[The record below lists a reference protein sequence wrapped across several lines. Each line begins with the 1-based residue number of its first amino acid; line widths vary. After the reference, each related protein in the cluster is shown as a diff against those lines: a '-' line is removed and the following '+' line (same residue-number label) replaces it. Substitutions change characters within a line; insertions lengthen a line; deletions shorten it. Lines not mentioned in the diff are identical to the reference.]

1 MGFLTTLLY
10 ILLFLVCLSILI
22 IIHELGHLTAAK
34 IFKVYCLEFSCG
46 MGPLLWKH
54 KKKNGETQFSLR
66 AIPFGGYVSMYG
78 EGVELPQGVQVDP
91 SRSLHGIKKWK
102 QAIIMVAGVT
112 MNALL
117 ALVVFFVANI
127 ACQQHCFTYINQI
140 EVVDDSLVANAGLK
154 SKDVLSVNFDWDGT
168 DEFGNAESCMLEKT
182 ATVTFNDDSTK
193 EASVVLYPAT
203 SYKNPVYSYAFY
215 GIDSETNKTNTNISY
230 VDNIKSVSL
239 NLRTKV
245 DKDTYFDHPVTID
258 FVDGKMPDIGL
269 RINVESFRY
278 TFGEA
283 VGQTFK
289 DFGKSSTAI
298 VESLGYLVTG
308 KVGVD
313 KMSGIVGIGFEAK
326 TILDQ
331 LDVATFIFL
340 WGLISVN
347 LAIFNLLPFPGLD
360 GWQLLV
366 LIIEGIT
373 RKKIPDKAKN
383 IVSFIG
389 LIILLGFMAF
399 ILIKDVWVYIF
410 HGLFTGLML

>member
-54 KKKNGETQFSLR
+54 KKKNRETQFSLR

-78 EGVELPQGVQVDP
+78 EGVELPEGVQVDP

-112 MNALL
+112 MNAVL

-245 DKDTYFDHPVTID
+245 DKDTYYDHPVTID
-258 FVDGKMPDIGL
+258 FVDDKMPDIGL

-326 TILDQ
+326 SILDE

>member
-34 IFKVYCLEFSCG
+34 IFNVYCLEFSCG

-54 KKKNGETQFSLR
+54 KKKDGETQFSLR

-78 EGVELPQGVQVDP
+78 EGVELPEGVQVDA

-102 QAIIMVAGVT
+102 QGIIMVAGVT
-112 MNALL
+112 MNAVL
-117 ALVVFFVANI
+117 ALIVFFIGNVA
-127 ACQQHCFTYINQI
+127 CEQHKFTYINQI
-140 EVVDDSLVANAGLK
+140 EVVDGSICADAGLE
-154 SKDVLSVNFDWDGT
+154 SKAILSVDESWNDT
-168 DEFGNAESCMLEKT
+168 DEFGNTKSCMLEKT
-182 ATVTFNDDSTK
+182 GTITFNDDSTK
-193 EASVVLYPAT
+193 ETWVVLAPAT
-203 SYKNPVYSYAFY
+203 SFRNPIYSYSFY
-215 GIDSETNKTNTNISY
+215 EVKSDGHVNSAISY
-230 VDNIKSVSL
+230 VENIKSVSL
-239 NLRTKV
+239 NLRTKI
-245 DKDTYFDHPVTID
+245 DKETGIDHPIVID
-258 FVDGKMPDIGL
+258 FIDGKMPDCGL
-269 RINVESFRY
+269 RINVETFRY

-283 VGQTFK
+283 VGQSFK
-289 DFGKSSTAI
+289 DFGKSSTA
-298 VESLGYLVTG
+298 VVDSLGALVTG

-326 TILDQ
+326 TILDE

-366 LIIEGIT
+366 LIVEGIT
-373 RKKIPDKAKN
+373 RKKIPEKAKN

-389 LIILLGFMAF
+389 LVLLLGFMAF
-399 ILIKDVWVYIF
+399 ILIKDLVQYVFIKSF
-410 HGLFTGLML
+410 VGLL